1 MPIYEFY
8 CTDCHRIYSFLSRTI
23 NTAAAPACP
32 RCGRAAL
39 ARRASAF
46 AISKGR
52 PERGA
57 GEGDGEGGPE
67 MDEARLEQAME
78 SLAGEIDGVDEND
91 PRQAARVMRRLFETT
106 GMPVGEGMDEA
117 LRRMESGEDPDR
129 IEEELG
135 DVMENDPF
143 GGEPKTGR
151 VRALRRRWLPPSVD
165 PKLYEM

>member
-8 CTDCHRIYSFLSRTI
+8 CADCHRIYGFLSRTI

-32 RCGRAAL
+32 RCGRASL

-52 PERGA
+52 PDSGA
-57 GEGDGEGGPE
+57 ADDDGTPE
-67 MDEARLEQAME
+67 LDEARLEQAME
-78 SLAGEIDGVDEND
+78 SLAGEIDGVDDDD

-143 GGEPKTGR
+143 GGTPRQGR
-151 VRALRRRWLPPSVD
+151 VRALRRRWLPPSID